1 MARRIGTKQLSAYL
15 TDEAYERLQA
25 FATENGSSM
34 VAFLEALCL
43 RLDPDKPPPP
53 FLRDV
58 VKEARRI
65 EAERRRRSR
74 KKV

>member
-1 MARRIGTKQLSAYL
+1 MPRRIGKTQLSAYL
-15 TDEAYERLQA
+15 TDEAYERLQS

-43 RLDPDKPPPP
+43 RLDPEKVPP

-58 VKEARRI
+58 IRDARRI
-65 EAERRRRSR
+65 EADRRRRR
-74 KKV
+74 RGET